1 MIIDADIEAN
11 TFNEVTMA
19 LRQVRLWE
27 GGPVSKALCPVA
39 CIEGKMTDWRLRD

>member
-11 TFNEVTMA
+11 TFNEVTM
-19 LRQVRLWE
+19 VRLWE